1 VSTTHDDI
9 AELLGAY
16 ALNAVDPDERS
27 LVDAHLADCP
37 RCRAELHDHLQ
48 VAAMLGNAGG
58 DAPEGLWERIAGT
71 LEEAPPPMRL
81 AIPAA
86 SSAPQQTVPARNVVP
101 IASRRRTGGRV
112 VVGLVGAAA
121 ALVIALLG
129 VKVVEQD
136 DELDRISAALEADT
150 MLSAANAALLDPD
163 AIQTTLTS
171 ADGRLSAAAVV
182 LPDGT
187 GYLMADG
194 LPGLDSAR
202 TYQLWG
208 QTGGGLISLGLLGAE
223 PGEVVPFQA
232 GGEVAALAI
241 TEEVSGGVAQSENPP
256 TVIGRFT

>member
-1 VSTTHDDI
+1 MSTTHDDI

-16 ALNAVDPDERS
+16 ALNAVDPDERA
-27 LVDAHLADCP
+27 LADAHLAECP

-48 VAAMLGNAGG
+48 VAAMLGNSGG

-81 AIPAA
+81 AIPEPQPAPAA
-86 SSAPQQTVPARNVVP
+86 TNVVP
-101 IASRRRTGGRV
+101 IASRRRTGGRLAV
-112 VVGLVGAAA
+112 AIVGAAA
-121 ALVIALLG
+121 AVVIAVLG

-136 DELDRISAALEADT
+136 DELDRISAALEGDT

-194 LPGLDSAR
+194 LPGLDDAR

-223 PGEVVPFQA
+223 PGKVVPFQA
-232 GGEVAALAI
+232 GGDVAALAI
-241 TEEVSGGVAQSENPP
+241 TEEVTGGVAQSQNPP

>member
-1 VSTTHDDI
+1 MSTTHDDI

-16 ALNAVDPDERS
+16 ALNAVEPDERA
-27 LVDAHLADCP
+27 LVDAHLAECP

-48 VAAMLGNAGG
+48 VAAMLGNSGG

-81 AIPAA
+81 TLPQRDEPVAPA
-86 SSAPQQTVPARNVVP
+86 TNVVP
-101 IASRRRTGGRV
+101 IASRRRTGGR
-112 VVGLVGAAA
+112 LAIAAVGAAA
-121 ALVIALLG
+121 AIVIAVLG
-129 VKVVEQD
+129 MKVVEQD

-171 ADGRLSAAAVV
+171 PDGQVSAAAVV

-187 GYLMADG
+187 GYLMADD
-194 LPGLDSAR
+194 LPGLDAAR

-208 QTGGGLISLGLLGAE
+208 QTGSGLISLGLLGAE
-223 PGEVVPFQA
+223 PGAVVPFQA
-232 GGEVAALAI
+232 GDDVAALAI
-241 TEEVSGGVAQSENPP
+241 TEEVAGGVAQSQNPP